1 MGFRHCAAVGGRT
14 RLTSST
20 ALHRMSMPATMAKR
34 RVGAATSDEDAV
46 SAQQKAALPCRLCA
60 RTALTAAAFCTGTGP
75 TTSAP
80 DLAHPHH
87 ICAGTGLTRP
97 ACTRG

>member
-1 MGFRHCAAVGGRT
+1 MGFRHCAAVGDRT

-46 SAQQKAALPCRLCA
+46 SAQQKAALPPLRPDGAHCCRILHRDRA
-60 RTALTAAAFCTGTGP
+60 
-75 TTSAP
+75 
-80 DLAHPHH
+80 HH
-87 ICAGTGLTRP
+87 ICT
-97 ACTRG
+97 